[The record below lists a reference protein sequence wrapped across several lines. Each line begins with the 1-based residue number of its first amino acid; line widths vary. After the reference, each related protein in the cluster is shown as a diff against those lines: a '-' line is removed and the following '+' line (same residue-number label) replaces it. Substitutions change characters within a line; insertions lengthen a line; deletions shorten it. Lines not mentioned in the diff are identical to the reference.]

1 MSKGVNWSGGKGS
14 LPEEEEEVM
23 KEMRRKSQA
32 VNELLR
38 HFWASF
44 PLSSEK
50 RVAKAKKIM
59 KVLEDHY
66 QNLQS
71 AGVGRPLIIPLLQAC
86 DAAFTYGDQRISNLK
101 NV

>member
-1 MSKGVNWSGGKGS
+1 
-14 LPEEEEEVM
+14 M